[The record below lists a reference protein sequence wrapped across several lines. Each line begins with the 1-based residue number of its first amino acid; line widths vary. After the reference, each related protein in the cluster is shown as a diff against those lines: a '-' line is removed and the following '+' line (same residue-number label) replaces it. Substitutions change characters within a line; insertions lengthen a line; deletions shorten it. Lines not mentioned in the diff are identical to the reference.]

1 MNQMIEGVMALT
13 VITAC
18 FLFLGWIIWMIS
30 RTRRERLQSE
40 IELRTRVLDKFG
52 SSEEFTGFMQ
62 TEAGRKFLQ
71 TGSLKAERRSR
82 NRVASSLSWGAI
94 LLLVGMAFFLCS
106 WVEHDTGFIIPASLF
121 AAVGMGLALSAYFY
135 HRLDPETPDNGS

>member
-1 MNQMIEGVMALT
+1 MSQMIEGVMILT

-18 FLFLGWIIWMIS
+18 FLFLGWIIWMVS
-30 RTRRERLQSE
+30 RSRRERLQSE

-71 TGSLKAERRSR
+71 TGSLKAEKTSR

-94 LLLVGMAFFLCS
+94 LFLVGMAFYLFG
-106 WVEHDTGFIIPASLF
+106 WVEGEQALVLPGSLF
-121 AAVGMGLALSAYFY
+121 AAVGIGLALSAYFY
-135 HRLDPETPDNGS
+135 HRLAPETPDNGG